1 MSKEDKINS
10 DKDHKIVNNS
20 VDIEN
25 LQKNYEKLEN
35 IAARAQ
41 ADLVN
46 FRNRVQSEQSQIRLR
61 SEQRI
66 ALKFIEIINQFEV
79 AINSDNIDKNDP
91 WIEGIIVIFKNFEQI
106 LNSEGFVRIK
116 TVGHSFDPRLH
127 KAILNPPS
135 EKFETGTIINELIPG
150 YIHEDVVVKP
160 ASVEIATSNKNN
172 NDVS

>member
-35 IAARAQ
+35 IAARAHS
-41 ADLVN
+41 DLVN

-79 AINSDNIDKNDP
+79 AINSENIDKNDP
-91 WIEGIIVIFKNFEQI
+91 WIEGITVIFKNFEQV
-106 LNSEGFVRIK
+106 LNSEGYVRID
-116 TVGHSFDPRLH
+116 TVGHPFDPRLH
-127 KAILNPPS
+127 EAILNTPS
-135 EKFETGTIINELIPG
+135 EKFDTGTIISELIPG
-150 YIHEDVVVKP
+150 YIHNDVVVKP
-160 ASVEIATSNKNN
+160 ASVEIATSNKKN
-172 NDVS
+172 NDIS

>member
-79 AINSDNIDKNDP
+79 AINSDNIDKKDP
-91 WIEGIIVIFKNFEQI
+91 WIKGIIAIFKNFEQI
-106 LNSEGFVRIK
+106 LNSEGFIRID

-127 KAILNPPS
+127 EAILNTPS
-135 EKFETGTIINELIPG
+135 EKFDTGTIISELIPG

>member
-116 TVGHSFDPRLH
+116 TVGHSFDTRLH
-127 KAILNPPS
+127 EAILNTPS

-160 ASVEIATSNKNN
+160 ASVEIATSNKKN
-172 NDVS
+172 NDVN

>member
-1 MSKEDKINS
+1 MGEKKKEKKISKSESEINS
-10 DKDHKIVNNS
+10 LKKERDDFK
-20 VDIEN
+20 
-25 LQKNYEKLEN
+25 N

-127 KAILNPPS
+127 EAILNTPS

-160 ASVEIATSNKNN
+160 ASVEIATSNKKN
-172 NDVS
+172 NDVN